1 MMLKSSIKS
10 PSNLPSHKPSTQFIK
25 QVLSDFAITCP
36 DSINLSGYQGDL
48 TNDSR
53 SISNKKG
60 TGDIFCAIIGH
71 AQDGR
76 QYSEKAIASGAKL
89 VLSECENKAEHGH
102 VRYCDGANEPV
113 AIISFYQLNKKL
125 FSLASA
131 YYQSPEKSMT
141 MIGITGTNGKTST
154 SQLLG
159 QTLTNCQKPC
169 AIIGTNGA
177 GMVDDL
183 QALEN
188 TTPSATD
195 LMQLFSLFSQKKV
208 SQKKASLTKNAEE
221 KITHLAMEVSSHALE
236 QGRVTGSIF
245 DIAVFTNLSRDHLD
259 YHGTMADYAAAKRQ
273 LFTDNDKQI
282 SVLNGDDA
290 QAQRWLKKWPA
301 AETLSLQRAWLYGR
315 SELVR
320 QHAQFVSC
328 HDIKHHNQGVTFIL
342 NTHLGDIEIH
352 SPLLGDFNI
361 DNLLAVI
368 AVLLI
373 EGITLAMVAKQVTRV
388 QAIAGRMEA
397 FSPSSSLLSSHAQGP
412 TAVVDYAHTPDALEK
427 ALIACRQHCHGNLF
441 VVFGCGGDRDKGK
454 RPLMAQAAQKYA
466 DYVVVTNDNP
476 RTEPPMSIIDDVLA
490 GFTDAC
496 QVSVI
501 VDRKQAVLATLA
513 KAQANDVVLFAG
525 KGHEDYIILG
535 HDKIDYNERQVVKNF
550 FEHFKEQA
558 IAGEQA

>member
-1 MMLKSSIKS
+1 MFKSSIK
-10 PSNLPSHKPSTQFIK
+10 KPSTEFIK
-25 QVLSDFAITCP
+25 HVLSEFAITCP

-89 VLSECENKAEHGH
+89 VLSECENEAEHGH
-102 VRYCDGANEPV
+102 IRYCDGANEPV
-113 AIISFYQLNKKL
+113 AIISFYLLNQKL

-131 YYQSPEKSMT
+131 YYQAPEKNMT
-141 MIGITGTNGKTST
+141 MIAITGTNGKTST

-177 GMVDDL
+177 GMVDHL

-195 LMQLFSLFSQKKV
+195 LMQLFSLFSQKKENE
-208 SQKKASLTKNAEE
+208 A

-273 LFTDNDKQI
+273 LFTHNEQQI
-282 SVLNGDDA
+282 AVLNGDDN
-290 QAQRWLKKWPA
+290 QAQRWLKNWPKP
-301 AETLSLQRAWLYGR
+301 EKLSRQRVWLYGR
-315 SELVR
+315 SESVR
-320 QHAQFVSC
+320 QHNQFVSC
-328 HDIKHHNQGVTFIL
+328 HNIKHHSQGVDFIV
-342 NTHLGDIEIH
+342 NTHLGEIEIH

-373 EGITLAMVAKQVTRV
+373 EGITLATVAENVARV
-388 QAIAGRMEA
+388 HAIAGRMEA
-397 FSPSSSLLSSHAQGP
+397 FSPSYSLLSSHAQGP
-412 TAVVDYAHTPDALEK
+412 TAVVDYAHTPDALAK

-466 DYVVVTNDNP
+466 DYIVVTNDNP
-476 RTEPPMSIIDDVLA
+476 RTETPMSIIDDVLA
-490 GFTDAC
+490 GLNDEC

-513 KAQANDVVLFAG
+513 KAQANDVVLLAG

-550 FEHFKEQA
+550 FEHFKA
-558 IAGEQA
+558 HSIAGEQA